1 MPRIYV
7 EFNQMKQLSSDCQ
20 KISSRVGAI
29 QSDFQRIVRQLDW
42 NVRYQ
47 SNINSTA
54 NILGRKLQGY
64 TRSLNGYQYFLDE
77 TYIKYRNLDADK
89 QEDFIRMDLE
99 LAEFTKPTKFI
110 QPTLNISIWDAFKKR
125 YGYKD
130 VIKGFGNV
138 GKVFG
143 TIDGIRHATTW
154 NQWSNIILSGGKTI
168 SKIGKDIKNYTK
180 IGKAIGTKNAVAYFL
195 KKQVVLRN
203 VGHASTA
210 SNPFSRFYN
219 NLHNTT
225 SSFTLKDAFAPLTGK
240 KGAGTT
246 VAAWAGVALTGVS
259 NLFSNFD
266 EQKKSN
272 GKMSNA
278 RVAAETISETA
289 IDTVVTYG
297 GAAVVGAAITAA
309 TGVVAAPVVV
319 AAATGVAV
327 AGINA
332 GVEALTGKSATEWVS
347 DAILDTGINVG
358 KAIGKASKA
367 TANWFKNLS
376 FA

>member
-1 MPRIYV
+1 M
-7 EFNQMKQLSSDCQ
+7 
-20 KISSRVGAI
+20 
-29 QSDFQRIVRQLDW
+29 
-42 NVRYQ
+42 
-47 SNINSTA
+47 
-54 NILGRKLQGY
+54 
-64 TRSLNGYQYFLDE
+64 
-77 TYIKYRNLDADK
+77 
-89 QEDFIRMDLE
+89 
-99 LAEFTKPTKFI
+99 
-110 QPTLNISIWDAFKKR
+110 
-125 YGYKD
+125 
-130 VIKGFGNV
+130 
-138 GKVFG
+138 
-143 TIDGIRHATTW
+143 
-154 NQWSNIILSGGKTI
+154 
-168 SKIGKDIKNYTK
+168 
-180 IGKAIGTKNAVAYFL
+180 
-195 KKQVVLRN
+195 
-203 VGHASTA
+203 
-210 SNPFSRFYN
+210 
-219 NLHNTT
+219 
-225 SSFTLKDAFAPLTGK
+225 
-240 KGAGTT
+240 
-246 VAAWAGVALTGVS
+246 TGVS

-358 KAIGKASKA
+358 KAIGKASKV